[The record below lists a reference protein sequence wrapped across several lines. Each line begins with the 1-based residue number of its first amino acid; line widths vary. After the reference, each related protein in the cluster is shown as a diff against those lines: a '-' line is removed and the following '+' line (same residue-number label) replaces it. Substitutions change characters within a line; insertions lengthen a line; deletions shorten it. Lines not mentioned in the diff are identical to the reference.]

1 MGALASIGVLD
12 NGKIA
17 DRSKTAFKDST
28 VTSIEQGFSIGSFQI
43 VAGQIELGSFSN
55 ESGQN
60 HVDMFP
66 AWNGMYV
73 TGLLQNIALTLDKI
87 PDAGILKSIGIF
99 DPTRPIL
106 IIITKLRSLF
116 DRIFSFLPFSIDD
129 LLLQNISIILGK
141 IDDIVGAL
149 DSVIDELV
157 SSGVDAARDAAED
170 FLSVLKDVISAVMRA
185 ASYTSSAIADVL
197 QKISDEA
204 SSIKNAIVE
213 MANEILTSINL
224 PLPTLTIPSLD
235 LSFMPSGVNLQPLF
249 ASVEAN
255 QYDGIATKFIKLMTA
270 FASLPAKIVEFI
282 QRGVDIGSKL
292 KQAFQKLLTNI
303 SQGIQDMLDVL
314 VDAVWNIITSVI
326 SIPSQAILEAASI
339 FQIVLTFVK
348 YFIVSL
354 ISFLMG
360 SGLIALSA
368 ATLLGIA

>member
-28 VTSIEQGFSIGSFQI
+28 VASIEQGFSIGSFQI

-55 ESGQN
+55 ETGQN

-129 LLLQNISIILGK
+129 LLLQNISIVLGK

-170 FLSVLKDVISAVMRA
+170 FLNVLKDVISAVMRA
-185 ASYTSSAIADVL
+185 ASQTSSAIADVL
-197 QKISDEA
+197 QKISDAA

-235 LSFMPSGVNLQPLF
+235 LTFMPPGFDLQPLF

-282 QRGVDIGSKL
+282 QRGVDIGIKL

-303 SQGIQDMLDVL
+303 NQGIQDMLDVL